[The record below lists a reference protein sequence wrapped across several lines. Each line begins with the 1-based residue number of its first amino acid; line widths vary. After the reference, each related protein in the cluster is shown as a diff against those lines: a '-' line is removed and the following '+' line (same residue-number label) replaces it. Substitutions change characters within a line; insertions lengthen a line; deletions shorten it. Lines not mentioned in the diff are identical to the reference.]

1 MSGTKYDAMKDEEPG
16 VSLFATVINTVKGIM
31 GAGILTLSWAFYFSS
46 LYPGLVCTFFMCAL
60 SMYGFYLIG
69 LVSDKT
75 GADTFGGMWSK
86 LYGSGMA
93 WVPDMVIVLF
103 SSACIIGY
111 LIVCKGYIPQGL
123 AVFGIAKMPGYVYV
137 LGSTAI
143 VLYFNYQ
150 SDLSV
155 LTPTSMIG
163 NFSIFYTTFLLLAF
177 WFATPVSDYSDWD
190 GMVLEPGLFVTLPTM
205 AFSFNG
211 HFGAP
216 GMYQQLAGK
225 SPAKWLKVTILGFGG
240 CLPLVLICA
249 LSGFF
254 MFDSENLVAQSN
266 VLLQKEMT
274 GKYSVAVAFV
284 GMSFAVLFGVPIHT
298 NAVRGA
304 LNGIIMRAKGIDPSN
319 DPGAGSRFFMITTTL
334 TILTN
339 LVALSL
345 DDLGLV
351 VSLNGAVTATMMMY
365 ILPALMYMKFAG
377 KSVGP
382 MITLILGVIIGI
394 TGVTTGLMVGM
405 GEGSELR
412 W

>member
-1 MSGTKYDAMKDEEPG
+1 
-16 VSLFATVINTVKGIM
+16 
-31 GAGILTLSWAFYFSS
+31 
-46 LYPGLVCTFFMCAL
+46 
-60 SMYGFYLIG
+60 
-69 LVSDKT
+69 
-75 GADTFGGMWSK
+75 
-86 LYGSGMA
+86 
-93 WVPDMVIVLF
+93 VLF

-123 AVFGIAKMPGYVYV
+123 AVFGIAPMPGFVYV
-137 LGSTAI
+137 LGSTAV

-150 SDLSV
+150 SDLSI

-177 WFATPVSDYSDWD
+177 WAATPVSDYSDWD
-190 GMVLEPGLFVTLPTM
+190 AMVLQPGLFVTLPTM

-216 GMYQQLAGK
+216 GMYQQMAGK
-225 SPAKWLKVTILGFGG
+225 SPAKWKQVTIYGFGL

-254 MFDSENLVAQSN
+254 MFDAENLVAQSN
-266 VLLQKEMT
+266 ILLQKEMT

-284 GMSFAVLFGVPIHT
+284 GMSLAVLFGVPIHT

-304 LNGIIMRAKGIDPSN
+304 IDGIIVRGKGIDPSN
-319 DPGAGSRFFMITTTL
+319 DPGAKSRFFIISTTITV
-334 TILTN
+334 LTN
-339 LVALSL
+339 LVALTL

-351 VSLNGAVTATMMMY
+351 VSINGAVTATLMMY
-365 ILPALMYMKFAG
+365 ILPALMYMKIAG
-377 KSVGP
+377 ASALPAILV
-382 MITLILGVIIGI
+382 ILGAIIGI
-394 TGVTTGLMVGM
+394 TGVTTGVMVGM
-405 GEGSELR
+405 GEGGELR

>member
-1 MSGTKYDAMKDEEPG
+1 MGGAS
-16 VSLFATVINTVKGIM
+16 VFSTVINTVKGIM

-46 LYPGLVCTFFMCAL
+46 LYPGLICTFFMCAI

-75 GADTFGGMWSK
+75 GAGTFGGMWSK

-93 WVPDMVIVLF
+93 WIPDMVIVLF

-123 AVFGIAKMPGYVYV
+123 AVFGIAPMPGFVYV
-137 LGSTAI
+137 LGSTAV

-150 SDLSV
+150 SDLSI

-177 WFATPVSDYSDWD
+177 WAATPVSDYSDWD
-190 GMVLEPGLFVTLPTM
+190 AMVLQPGLFVTLPTM

-225 SPAKWLKVTILGFGG
+225 SPKKWAKVTFLGFGL
-240 CLPLVLICA
+240 CLPLVFVCA

-254 MFDSENLVAQSN
+254 TFGSEQLLKQSN
-266 VLLQKEMT
+266 VLMAPSMKGPPVM
-274 GKYSVAVAFV
+274 VAFI
-284 GMSFAVLFGVPIHT
+284 GMSLAVLFGVPIHT
-298 NAVRGA
+298 NAVRTA
-304 LNGIIMRAKGIDPSN
+304 LDGILVRGLGLDKESKMRFTLISVI
-319 DPGAGSRFFMITTTL
+319 ITVV
-334 TILTN
+334 TN
-339 LVALSL
+339 LVALSM
-345 DDLGLV
+345 DNLGLV
-351 VSLNGAVTATMMMY
+351 VAVNGAVCATLMMY
-365 ILPALMYMKFAG
+365 ILPAMMYMKFAVV
-377 KSVGP
+377 SAAP
-382 MITLILGVIIGI
+382 LITLMLGVVIGI
-394 TGVTTGLMVGM
+394 TGVTTSILVAD
-405 GEGSELR
+405 GETKELR